1 MKKYAAFIIACLV
14 MLISTGSVFAQPA
27 PGQRIGPGQ
36 PVAPGQPIAP
46 GQIIPGQPIAP
57 GQQIIP
63 GQQFVPGQY
72 GYNLQVVPVVQA
84 WTYAH
89 RTPIVLQG
97 NIVQFYG
104 GRDLYI
110 FRDSSGDI
118 LVKIGQKEWLNLW
131 YQEGNLRSMGSVE
144 VQGINIAAADNVEIY
159 GEVHWPRHSYGTPE
173 VHVRFIKKI

>member
-14 MLISTGSVFAQPA
+14 MFISTGSVFAQVN

-36 PVAPGQPIAP
+36 PPAPGQQIAPGQPIV
-46 GQIIPGQPIAP
+46 P

-63 GQQFVPGQY
+63 GQQFAPGQY

-110 FRDSSGDI
+110 FRDSSGDV
-118 LVKIGQKEWLNLW
+118 LVKIGPREWQNLW
-131 YQEGNLRSMGSVE
+131 YQ
-144 VQGINIAAADNVEIY
+144 GINITAADNVEIY
-159 GEVHWPRHSYGTPE
+159 GEVHWTRHSMGTPE
-173 VHVRFIKKI
+173 VHVRLIKKI